1 MNTHRFSE
9 PLRGIVP
16 PVVTPLLD
24 TDTLDVAGLERVL
37 EHIIGGGVSG
47 LFMLG
52 TTGEA
57 PHLSHRLRREIVERS
72 CKQAAGRIPVLVGIT
87 DTAFVE
93 SVELAKH
100 AANCGADAVVL
111 APPYY
116 LPLGQPEFQEYLD
129 HLITKLP
136 LPLFLYNF
144 PALTKVTI
152 EPETVRRAMDNPCVV
167 GIKDSSGNMIYFKRL
182 TELAKARA
190 DWTVLIGP
198 EELLS
203 DAVFAGGHGGVNGG
217 ANVFPQLYV
226 ALHRAAEAGDL
237 ARVRDL
243 QARVLKISSALYT
256 VGRHPSAIIKGIKC
270 ALSCLGICGD
280 VMAEPFHHFR
290 ENERSRVQQLLP
302 DLAALAK
309 VS

>member
-1 MNTHRFSE
+1 MKPHRFTE

-16 PVVTPLLD
+16 PVVTPLID
-24 TDTLDVAGLERVL
+24 GDTLDVAGLERVL
-37 EHIIGGGVSG
+37 EHIIAGGVSG

-57 PHLSHRLRREIVERS
+57 PHLSHRLRRELVQRS
-72 CKQAAGRIPVLVGIT
+72 CKQVASRIPVLVGIT

-100 AANCGADAVVL
+100 AADCGADAVVL

-129 HLITKLP
+129 HLISQLP

-152 EPETVRRAMDNPCVV
+152 EPETVRRMMDNPRVV

-182 TELAKARA
+182 TELAKSRT

-217 ANVFPQLYV
+217 ANLFPKLYV
-226 ALHRAAEAGDL
+226 ELHRAAEAGDL
-237 ARVRDL
+237 ARTRDL
-243 QARVLKISSALYT
+243 QARVLKLSSALYT
-256 VGRHPSAIIKGIKC
+256 VGRHPSAIIKGDRK
-270 ALSCLGICGD
+270 S
-280 VMAEPFHHFR
+280 V
-290 ENERSRVQQLLP
+290 V
-302 DLAALAK
+302 
-309 VS
+309 

>member
-1 MNTHRFSE
+1 MNTHRFTE

-37 EHIIGGGVSG
+37 EHIIAGGVSG

-72 CKQAAGRIPVLVGIT
+72 CKQTAGRIPVLVGIT

-93 SVELAKH
+93 SLELAKH
-100 AANCGADAVVL
+100 AAECGADAVVL

-116 LPLGQPEFQEYLD
+116 LPLGQPEFQEYLE
-129 HLITKLP
+129 HLISKLP

-152 EPETVRRAMDNPCVV
+152 EPETVRRAMDNPRVV
-167 GIKDSSGNMIYFKRL
+167 GIKDSSGNLIYFKRL
-182 TELAKARA
+182 AEMAKARA
-190 DWTVLIGP
+190 NWTVLIGP

-270 ALSCLGICGD
+270 ALSCMGICGD

-302 DLAALAK
+302 ELAALAK
-309 VS
+309 VG